1 MAFFIESWC
10 PRLAIQKG
18 PTSAGLFFDKI
29 VAFANYAVGLSI
41 GVMSNP
47 VADQVAFGERAL
59 SAVINAMQLIRFD
72 STKRPH
78 VYAVTLHATIVQLC
92 SGCLALAKTEHTA
105 GIGVMLRSMFEGL
118 VDLDNLVHDQSYYER
133 MDAANLEQYLKLLR
147 DSPTNPLL
155 SGLDKK
161 HDLPRIIGEY
171 QTQLDEL
178 RSRKRGQKDLRQRC
192 VDVDRGD
199 EYQSIYLLYC
209 LDAHNNV
216 GALIDRHISG
226 DESET
231 LRVTMAGDE
240 PPLSLARKLHL
251 AVGWMLQS
259 ATLIHGAYRTKFDA
273 IGLQHE
279 HEAMRQIQI
288 ESAEAPK

>member
-1 MAFFIESWC
+1 LASAL
-10 PRLAIQKG
+10 RLLA
-18 PTSAGLFFDKI
+18 TR
-29 VAFANYAVGLSI
+29 LSI
-41 GVMSNP
+41 QGMNNP
-47 VADQVAFGERAL
+47 AADQLAFGERAL
-59 SAVINAMQLIRFD
+59 STVIDAMRLVRFD

-92 SGCLALAKTEHTA
+92 GGCLALARTEHTA
-105 GIGVMLRSMFEGL
+105 GVGVLLRSMFEGL
-118 VDLDNLVHDQSYYER
+118 VDLDNLVRDQNYFER

-171 QTQLDEL
+171 QAQLDEL

-192 VDVDRGD
+192 VDVERGD

-216 GALIDRHISG
+216 GALIDRHISSG
-226 DESET
+226 ESEM
-231 LRVTMAGDE
+231 LRVTIAGE
-240 PPLSLARKLHL
+240 ESESALARRLHF
-251 AVGWMLQS
+251 AIGWMLQS
-259 ATLIHGAYRTKFDA
+259 ATMIHGAHRTKFDA
-273 IGLQHE
+273 WSLLWE
-279 HEAMRQIQI
+279 HEALRRI
-288 ESAEAPK
+288 ESESTGRR

>member
-1 MAFFIESWC
+1 M
-10 PRLAIQKG
+10 
-18 PTSAGLFFDKI
+18 
-29 VAFANYAVGLSI
+29 
-41 GVMSNP
+41 
-47 VADQVAFGERAL
+47 DQVAFGERAL
-59 SAVINAMQLIRFD
+59 STVIDAMRLVSFD

-78 VYAVTLHATIVQLC
+78 IYAVTLHATIVQLC
-92 SGCLALAKTEHTA
+92 SGCLVVAKTKHTA
-105 GIGVMLRSMFEGL
+105 GIPVLLRSMFEGL
-118 VDLDNLVHDQSYYER
+118 VDLDNLVHDQNFFER
-133 MDAANLEQYLKLLR
+133 MVAANLEQYLKVLR

-171 QTQLDEL
+171 QAQLDEL

-192 VDVDRGD
+192 IDVDRGD

-216 GALIDRHISG
+216 GALIDRHIRS

-240 PPLSLARKLHL
+240 QPLSLARKLHF

-273 IGLQHE
+273 ISLQRE
-279 HEAMRQIQI
+279 HEALRTIQLESSAI
-288 ESAEAPK
+288 E

>member
-1 MAFFIESWC
+1 
-10 PRLAIQKG
+10 
-18 PTSAGLFFDKI
+18 
-29 VAFANYAVGLSI
+29 
-41 GVMSNP
+41 MSNP
-47 VADQVAFGERAL
+47 VMDQIAFGERAL
-59 SAVINAMQLIRFD
+59 SIVLDAMRLVRFD
-72 STKRPH
+72 SAKRPH
-78 VYAVTLHATIVQLC
+78 IYAVTLHATIVQLC
-92 SGCLALAKTEHTA
+92 SGCLTVAKTKCTA
-105 GIGVMLRSMFEGL
+105 GVPVLLRSMFEAL
-118 VDLDNLVHDQSYYER
+118 VDLDNLVHDQNFFER

-171 QTQLDEL
+171 QAQLDEL

-192 VDVDRGD
+192 IDVDRGD

-216 GALIDRHISG
+216 GALIDRHIRS

-231 LRVTMAGDE
+231 LQVTIAGDE
-240 PPLSLARKLHL
+240 SPLSLARKLHF

-259 ATLIHGAYRTKFDA
+259 ATLIHGAYRTRFDA
-273 IGLQHE
+273 IGLQRE
-279 HEAMRQIQI
+279 HEALRAMQLESNVI
-288 ESAEAPK
+288 E